1 MTERKLPSSLSYIK
15 LSHQHRKIETV
26 RSKNVKWQYT
36 TNNSKLCVAQG
47 WPKFQNQLNRELK
60 PYDNLRVELTEVNNL
75 ILKGSKIF
83 IPVPL

>member
-1 MTERKLPSSLSYIK
+1 MAILQIIANY
-15 LSHQHRKIETV
+15 
-26 RSKNVKWQYT
+26 
-36 TNNSKLCVAQG
+36 VAQG

-75 ILKGSKIF
+75 ILKGSKIV